1 MLEGLLQ
8 KQHSKYNVEIGK
20 VRNGEILESE
30 RPISRV
36 LSPFSCSVM
45 PGFLWPHGLQD
56 SRLPCPSPTPRAY
69 SNSYPSSWCHPT
81 ITSSVIPF
89 SCLWSFPASGSFQ
102 MNRLFS
108 SGGQS
113 IEASTSASVLPENIQ
128 GWIPLGLTGW
138 ISLQS
143 KGLSRDFPNTTVQ
156 KHRDLST
163 QLFYGPTLTFTH
175 DYWKNH
181 SDYMDLCQQS
191 EVISTVI

>member
-1 MLEGLLQ
+1 MLEGLVQ

-20 VRNGEILESE
+20 VRNEEILESE
-30 RPISRV
+30 RPVSGV

-69 SNSYPSSWCHPT
+69 SNSCPSSWCHPT

-89 SCLWSFPASGSFQ
+89 SCLRSFPASKSFQ
-102 MNRLFS
+102 MSRLFS

-113 IEASTSASVLPENIQ
+113 IEASTSASVLPKNIQ
-128 GWIPLGLTGW
+128 GWIPLGLSWW
-138 ISLQS
+138 ISLPS

-156 KHRDLST
+156 KHQDFST
-163 QLFYGPTLTFTH
+163 QLFCGPTLTSTH

-181 SDYMDLCQQS
+181 SFD
-191 EVISTVI
+191 